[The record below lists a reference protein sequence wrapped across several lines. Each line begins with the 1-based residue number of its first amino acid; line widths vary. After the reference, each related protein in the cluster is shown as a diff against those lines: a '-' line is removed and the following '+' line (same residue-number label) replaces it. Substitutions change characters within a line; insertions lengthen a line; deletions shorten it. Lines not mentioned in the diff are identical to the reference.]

1 MDDDYIGDA
10 MKLKQVIIN
19 ILGNA
24 VKFTPEGGSVTF
36 TVECISRFGGQSALR
51 FTMRDTGVGMDAAY
65 LPRIFDPFSQEDAGR
80 SNRYGSTGLG
90 MAITK
95 SIVEQ
100 MNGTIAVESEKG
112 VGTTFTVE
120 VTLRDCERR
129 ERQQDAVRAQDLRV
143 LVIDDDPASREHA
156 RNVLEEIG
164 IAADTAATG
173 PEAIEMIQL
182 KVARHEAYNLM
193 FVDWKMPGQNGM
205 EVTKQI
211 RGIVGQAPAMIV
223 LTAYDWDEVEPE
235 AKAAG
240 VDSFMAKPL
249 FLSNVLSTFRR
260 VMEEKRVTQQ
270 ESAPADLAGRR
281 VLIAE
286 DMDINAEILADLL
299 ELLDVESERAENGQV
314 AVEMFDRSAPGHY
327 DAILMDVRMPV
338 MDGLEATRSLRK
350 LPRADA
356 RSIPVIAMTAN
367 AFDEDVQRSLQAGMN
382 APLSKPVDI
391 DRLKETL
398 QELIRD

>member
-1 MDDDYIGDA
+1 
-10 MKLKQVIIN
+10 
-19 ILGNA
+19 
-24 VKFTPEGGSVTF
+24 
-36 TVECISRFGGQSALR
+36 
-51 FTMRDTGVGMDAAY
+51 
-65 LPRIFDPFSQEDAGR
+65 
-80 SNRYGSTGLG
+80 
-90 MAITK
+90 
-95 SIVEQ
+95 

-129 ERQQDAVRAQDLRV
+129 ERQLDAMRAQDLRV
-143 LVIDDDPASREHA
+143 LVIDDDPVSREHA
-156 RNVLEEIG
+156 RNMLEEVG
-164 IAADTAATG
+164 IAADTAASG

-211 RGIVGQAPAMIV
+211 RRIVGQDSAMIV
-223 LTAYDWDEVEPE
+223 LTAYDWDEIEDE

-249 FLSNVLSTFRR
+249 FPSNVLSTFRR
-260 VMEEKRVTQQ
+260 VMEEKRLTRQ
-270 ESAPADLAGRR
+270 ESAPADLTGRR

-286 DMDINAEILADLL
+286 DMEINAEILADLL
-299 ELLDVESERAENGQV
+299 ELLDVESEHAENGKV
-314 AVEMFDRSAPGHY
+314 AVEMFDQSAPGYY

-338 MDGLEATRSLRK
+338 MDGLEATRTLRK
-350 LPRADA
+350 LARSDA
-356 RSIPVIAMTAN
+356 RTISVIAMTAN

-382 APLSKPVDI
+382 AHLSKPVDI
-391 DRLKETL
+391 DRLRETL

>member
-1 MDDDYIGDA
+1 
-10 MKLKQVIIN
+10 
-19 ILGNA
+19 
-24 VKFTPEGGSVTF
+24 
-36 TVECISRFGGQSALR
+36 
-51 FTMRDTGVGMDAAY
+51 
-65 LPRIFDPFSQEDAGR
+65 
-80 SNRYGSTGLG
+80 
-90 MAITK
+90 
-95 SIVEQ
+95 

-129 ERQQDAVRAQDLRV
+129 ERQLDAMRAQDLRV
-143 LVIDDDPASREHA
+143 LVIDDDPVSREHA
-156 RNVLEEIG
+156 RNMLEEVG
-164 IAADTAATG
+164 IAADTAASG

-182 KVARHEAYNLM
+182 KVARHAAYNLM

-211 RGIVGQAPAMIV
+211 RRIVGQDSAMIV
-223 LTAYDWDEVEPE
+223 LTAYDWDEIEDE

-249 FLSNVLSTFRR
+249 FPSNVLSTFRR
-260 VMEEKRVTQQ
+260 VMEEKRLTRQ
-270 ESAPADLAGRR
+270 ESAPADLTGRR

-286 DMDINAEILADLL
+286 DMEINAEILADLL
-299 ELLDVESERAENGQV
+299 ELLDVESEHAENGKV
-314 AVEMFDRSAPGHY
+314 AVEMFDQSAPGYY

-338 MDGLEATRSLRK
+338 MDGLEATRTLRK
-350 LPRADA
+350 LARSDA
-356 RSIPVIAMTAN
+356 RTISVIAMTAN

-382 APLSKPVDI
+382 AHLSKPVDI
-391 DRLKETL
+391 DRLRETL